1 MSEKLSDFQSKAEK
15 TLAHVRQDIGQLR
28 TGRSST
34 SMLDSVIVEAYGTK
48 MKLNELASLSAPD
61 PGLLIVSP
69 WDKSLLPSIEKA
81 IASANLNL
89 NPVVDG
95 DIIRIVVAPLTEER
109 RQEYVKQLHQKIET
123 GRVMMRNIRADIR
136 KDIEALKGEAGV
148 SEDDIESDME
158 SLDEEFKRVNLQLD
172 QMAEVKE
179 KELLAI

>member
-1 MSEKLSDFQSKAEK
+1 MPDTLTDFGSKAQK
-15 TLAHVRQDIGQLR
+15 TLAHVKQDVGQLR

-34 SMLDSVIVEAYGTK
+34 SMLDPVVVEAYGTK

-69 WDKSLLPSIEKA
+69 WDKSLLSSIEKA

-109 RQEYVKQLHQKIET
+109 RLEYVKQLHQKIEA
-123 GRVMMRNIRADIR
+123 GRVMMRNIRSDVR
-136 KDIEALKGEAGV
+136 REIEALKGEAGV
-148 SEDDIESDME
+148 SEDDIDFDLENLE
-158 SLDEEFKRVNLQLD
+158 AEFKKVNLELD
-172 QMAEVKE
+172 KISEFKE
-179 KELLAI
+179 RELLAI